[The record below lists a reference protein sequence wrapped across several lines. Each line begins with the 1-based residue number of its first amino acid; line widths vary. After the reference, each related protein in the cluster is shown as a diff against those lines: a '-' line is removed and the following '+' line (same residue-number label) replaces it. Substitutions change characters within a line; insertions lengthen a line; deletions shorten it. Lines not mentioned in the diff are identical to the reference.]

1 MKLFEMVA
9 MGKEIHAYREVY
21 KQDADRYCAE
31 LDRLQKYLETADIP
45 EELADAIEDARDAL
59 EDKYFAAAREC
70 ADRIRQEPAY
80 QEFIKTWQ
88 PPMF

>member
-9 MGKEIHAYREVY
+9 MGNDIHAYHEVY
-21 KQDADRYCAE
+21 KQDAERYCTE
-31 LDRLQKYLETADIP
+31 LDRLKKYLETADIP
-45 EELADAIEDARDAL
+45 EELADAIDDARDAL

-70 ADRIRQEPAY
+70 ADQIRQEPAY
-80 QEFIKTWQ
+80 QEFLKTWH